1 MKANLVH
8 VPNPFDPI
16 KSSKG
21 IELNSK
27 MTINQGIKNLYPNF
41 KGFEK
46 PTICLVNNKPL
57 LRKYWNRQIKNN
69 DNIVFMTIY
78 RGGDDGSARAILTIV
93 VIIVATIYGGPL
105 GGSLGFTT
113 TTAGVTTVT
122 AAGTAIGTAIITV
135 AGTLLVNAVLPPPE
149 LTGPSPANNTNP
161 ATVYNI
167 NAQGNAAR
175 LEQVIPVIY
184 GRHLVYP
191 DFAHNPYTEYIDNEQ
206 HLYELFVI
214 GIGEYDIEEVRI
226 EDTAISTFK
235 EVEWRK
241 YEPYQPILPWT
252 GAADD
257 DESNRLIVRTHVVT
271 AAEVN
276 NLELEAEREWFGPF
290 AVVGPTFKIE
300 EFSIDIALSGLAE
313 IDNSGNNQSH
323 SVSYGIEYRLID
335 EEGNPQGNYI
345 TAADDTITLA
355 TLDPVRRTLRYSVP
369 LGRYEVRMQR
379 RSEKSD
385 NSRIRDQL
393 YWGAL
398 KGYVEPSGYTL
409 SDQNDPDNLNK
420 DLTMLAVKIRA
431 TSNIS
436 GTSARKINCIVTRK
450 LRVLEENDEGNKIWS
465 IPKPTTDIAWALA
478 DICTADYGGRLSY
491 NRINQD
497 KLTELSEKWSARGD
511 TFNAVL
517 DRKLSLWEALTT
529 TARAG
534 RSLPIMVGGT
544 VTFIRDELREIPSAL
559 FSSQNMIKDTLTF
572 NYIVPSENIV
582 DKVSVKY
589 FDHKTWTPTIV
600 EVADIDG
607 EESISALSPEI
618 DVFGV
623 TNRAQAEREGVY
635 LVRTNKLRRKTIS
648 FETEL
653 EGSLVTYGDDIILS
667 HDTSEWGL
675 SGTIVGLD
683 STGKFKTSIPLNEHN
698 YPDYSVVF
706 RNKDGSLLQNARN
719 GHTEFAV
726 SSYDEKGFF
735 LAGGFYKGGID
746 VNPIITSFE
755 FNTEEREEILTV
767 FEPTFDSAGGEG
779 TFFSFGRE
787 HIKARVL
794 SVTPSINKTFAI
806 SAVEQDDA
814 IHVSE
819 NVIDRELIDPDGLV
833 DEDDPDVTVIE
844 HIISEDQLNYN
855 LFESVGSPPSG
866 VIVNCTI
873 NDGVVIGSISP
884 NSPAFL
890 IEGFHSS
897 SRIYLINNGR
907 IYGAGGYEGIQG
919 VHGSGVGGSGGFGT
933 DGNDAGDAIRTS
945 SVLTIDNTNGYIFG
959 GGGGGGGGG
968 GAGVYGRSSRQ
979 ISGGGTCVPGWTLIL
994 MANGEW
1000 KQIQHIR
1007 VGESIQGRTK
1017 VNVVQ
1022 AYDRV
1027 ILRNHRTPKL
1037 FEINNAYQ
1045 NTDDHLTL
1053 LDTGWSV
1060 LNKENYGLYNNQ
1072 VLDCVYD
1079 ENLKKVPM
1087 LFKGF
1092 PEEQVSV
1099 YGVGDNIATG
1109 FNNEY
1114 REIESITEITGID
1127 LDQTV
1132 YSLVADGDGTMIVN
1146 GGYVLSAWSDEDKW
1160 KS

>member
-57 LRKYWNRQIKNN
+57 LRKCWNRQIKNN

-78 RGGDDGSARAILTIV
+78 RGGDDGSVRAILTIV

-122 AAGTAIGTAIITV
+122 AAGAAIGTAIITV

-149 LTGPSPANNTNP
+149 LTGPDPANNTNP

-252 GAADD
+252 GLADD

-276 NLELEAEREWFGPF
+276 NLELETQNEWFGPF
-290 AVVGPTFKIE
+290 AVVGSTFKIE
-300 EFSIDIALSGLAE
+300 EFAIDIALSGLAR
-313 IDNSGNNQSH
+313 IDSSGNNRSH

-335 EEGNPQGNYI
+335 EEGNPQGHYI
-345 TAADDTITLA
+345 TAADATISGA
-355 TLDPVRRTLRYSVP
+355 TLDPIRRTLRFSVP
-369 LGRYEVRMQR
+369 LGRYEVRMR
-379 RSEKSD
+379 RTSEKSD
-385 NSRIRDQL
+385 ESRVRDQL

-398 KGYVEPSGYTL
+398 KGYVESGGYTL
-409 SDQNDPDNLNK
+409 SDANDPDNLNK

-436 GTSARKINCIVTRK
+436 GSSARKINCIVTRK
-450 LRVLEENDEGNKIWS
+450 LRVLEENDQGNNVWS
-465 IPKPTTDIAWALA
+465 IPQATTSIAWALA

-497 KLTELSEKWSARGD
+497 KLTELSEKWLTRGD
-511 TFNAVL
+511 SFNAVL

-559 FSSQNMIKDTLTF
+559 FSSQNMIKDTLSF
-572 NYIVPSENIV
+572 NYIVPAENIV

-589 FDHKTWTPTIV
+589 FDHRTWTPTIV
-600 EVADIDG
+600 EVADVDG
-607 EESISALSPEI
+607 EESISVLSPEI
-618 DVFGV
+618 SVFGV

-653 EGSLVTYGDDIILS
+653 EGALVTYGDDITLS
-667 HDTSEWGL
+667 HDSPEWGL
-675 SGTIVGLD
+675 SGTITGLD
-683 STGKFKTSIPLNEHN
+683 STGKFKTSIPLNVN
-698 YPDYSVVF
+698 DDGSVRYTVVF
-706 RNKDGSLLQNARN
+706 RNKDGSLAQNAVS
-719 GHTEFAV
+719 GDTEFSV
-726 SSYDEKGFF
+726 SKYDEKGFF
-735 LAGGFYKGGID
+735 LAGDFYKGGID
-746 VNPIITSFE
+746 VNPIIG
-755 FNTEEREEILTV
+755 
-767 FEPTFDSAGGEG
+767 FEPIFDSAGGAG

-787 HIKARVL
+787 HIKARIL

-806 SAVEQDDA
+806 SAVEQDDS

-819 NVIDRELIDPDGLV
+819 NVVNMETLDTSGLV
-833 DEDDPDVTVIE
+833 DEDDENVRVIE
-844 HIISEDQLNYN
+844 NMVTRDQFNYN
-855 LFESVGSPPSG
+855 LFEECGSPSEG
-866 VIVNCTI
+866 VVVICVVNP
-873 NDGVVIGSISP
+873 GVVIGSISTE
-884 NSPAFL
+884 NPAFL

-897 SRIYLINNGR
+897 SIINLINNGQ
-907 IYGAGGYEGIQG
+907 IYGAGGFGGIAG
-919 VHGSGVGGSGGFGT
+919 IDAVAGGDYPTRGHAGTGG
-933 DGNDAGDAIRTS
+933 GDAIRTS
-945 SVLTIDNTNGYIFG
+945 NVLRIDNTNGYIFG

-968 GAGVYGRSSRQ
+968 GDGSRGRRGSFHD
-979 ISGGGTCVPGWTLIL
+979 GNLGTCVPGWTLVL
-994 MANGEW
+994 MANGAW

-1037 FEINNAYQ
+1037 FEINSSYQ

-1060 LNKENYGLYNNQ
+1060 LNKENYSKYNNQ

-1079 ENLKKVPM
+1079 ENFKKVPM

-1114 REIESITEITGID
+1114 REIESITEINGID

-1146 GGYVLSAWSDEDKW
+1146 GGYVLSAWADDDKW